1 MKTLLA
7 LLLLIPSLSFADV
20 KYLFCFSD
28 YQKLNALRNLNFE
41 SPNFVLKLDLD
52 KEEFGYVDDYDFSEQ
67 DSGCSNETKLEI
79 FPSYYLMKCEMPDHN
94 VLIIDKLNRY
104 SLSLEVEE
112 YSLDTNE
119 RVNSATDISCFLK
132 EKQL

>member
-7 LLLLIPSLSFADV
+7 LLLLIPSLSFANV
-20 KYLFCFSD
+20 KYLFCYSD
-28 YQKLNALRNLNFE
+28 MQKINLLNKDFN

-52 KEEFGYVDDYDFSEQ
+52 KEEFGYVDEYDFSEQ

-79 FPSYYLMKCEMPDHN
+79 FPSYYLMKCEMPDTN
-94 VLIIDKLNRY
+94 VLIVDKLNRY

-119 RVNSATDISCFLK
+119 RVSYSSDISCFLK

>member
-7 LLLLIPSLSFADV
+7 LLLLIPSLSWGDV
-20 KYLFCFSD
+20 KYLFCYSD
-28 YQKLNALRNLNFE
+28 MQKINLLNKDFN

-52 KEEFGYVDDYDFSEQ
+52 KEEFGYVDEYDFSEQ

-79 FPSYYLMKCEMPDHN
+79 FPSYYLMKCEMPDTN
-94 VLIIDKLNRY
+94 VLILDKLNRY
-104 SLSLEVEE
+104 SLSLEIEE

-119 RVNSATDISCFLK
+119 MVSYSSDISCFLK